1 MQSIQLF
8 LRDSARNWLK
18 GLSPESITSWD
29 GLERKFVSNF
39 QDTCKRPVSF
49 QELKACRQK
58 QGESIRSYIQRWTNL
73 RNSSTGVDDSRAID
87 AFGDGLQRDDFREIL
102 GRKKPTTVAHLMN
115 IANKWADGEDSISS
129 K

>member
-1 MQSIQLF
+1 MRKYNGQEDPQIWLEDYLAAIIFGNGNRTTAMQSIQLF

-18 GLSPESITSWD
+18 GLMPESITSWD

-58 QGESIRSYIQRWTNL
+58 QGESIRSYIQR
-73 RNSSTGVDDSRAID
+73 
-87 AFGDGLQRDDFREIL
+87 
-102 GRKKPTTVAHLMN
+102 
-115 IANKWADGEDSISS
+115 
-129 K
+129 